1 MAIRNCIFH
10 PAFQNPCEF
19 VVGNE
24 RAGLGTS
31 WRDHPRPIVV
41 WSQRSDKTMTNYID
55 LPPFL
60 MHDHIFIS
68 PINCDQNGS
77 RHKPIRYG

>member
-1 MAIRNCIFH
+1 MAIRNFTFR

-19 VVGNE
+19 VVGKE
-24 RAGLGTS
+24 YESLGAYWS
-31 WRDHPRPIVV
+31 NYARPVVV